1 MEILSVLYLL
11 VFALS
16 GVMISRYVFSGDKL
30 LKRVFF
36 GLVFGLLMLLW
47 LPVLLAFLFGKFNL
61 LAQLLALAIAV
72 GLGLFFWLM
81 ISDQCANINF
91 QIKTKLA
98 NEPRINS
105 LKPVLTVTVEI

>member
-47 LPVLLAFLFGKFNL
+47 LPVLLRLFMGYRVQRANYRP
-61 LAQLLALAIAV
+61 ATDDD
-72 GLGLFFWLM
+72 FFRLVRRGGGQGGGM
-81 ISDQCANINF
+81 DA
-91 QIKTKLA
+91 A
-98 NEPRINS
+98 HRPEEGDHHARYAEGHPARARRA
-105 LKPVLTVTVEI
+105 